1 VPRRGLQWTVV
12 PPLFR
17 LGKYVVDGLL
27 GPGGV
32 TETYLAHLADE
43 AASPGTA
50 AFVALKL
57 LRPDR
62 IADERLAEARKR
74 FLAAAHT
81 LRDFHRPGFGKVI
94 DVSED
99 PLATFMVSEVAP
111 GYDLARLVENHR
123 FRQVDAAGAVV
134 PLALVRLIGSQVA
147 HLLHVGHGAKPMLC
161 HLGLA
166 PQNVMVSESGDVTL
180 LDAGIACG
188 LRGITEQ
195 PAERWAFV
203 APELQNV
210 DVGVVVLD
218 ERHRIAADLYA
229 LGAVLH
235 FLLTGDPPSSAGQP
249 LRQDFDAA
257 LGDLSAPLRSLLS
270 PEPYERPESAQR
282 LLEWLAA
289 ADTEGDTKDRRE
301 RIAASLQFHHAPPHA
316 TAAVV
321 AAAEPGA
328 IILPSLPST
337 ANPLRRRPLVLAAGI
352 VFVLAFAGAGLLVL
366 GHAPRT
372 GNEAVVRDRTLEAVP
387 SPSPKGQ
394 QVPSQLDE
402 EPQGRPGTLSD
413 RVRAGVAGHLV
424 VETVPPGAMVFVDGD
439 LKGQTFA
446 DIFVGQGSHRIVVIA
461 PGHRMFREV
470 VDTTAGMI
478 IRRTLVPVL
487 PPARGNGFV
496 SVDCR
501 SAGRIPV
508 LPTFPIVIDNE
519 ETGLLCPAKLIP
531 MPEGKH
537 LVGIFVPAEDRSV
550 FVETTVEIGSKAAV
564 ARFVQ

>member
-1 VPRRGLQWTVV
+1 M

-32 TETYLAHLADE
+32 TETYLAHRTE
-43 AASPGTA
+43 EGTSTEPASV
-50 AFVALKL
+50 FALKL

-62 IADERLAEARKR
+62 IAEDRLVQARKR
-74 FLAAAHT
+74 FLAAALT

-99 PLATFMVSEVAP
+99 PLATFLVSEFAH

-123 FRQVDAAGAVV
+123 SSQADVSGAVV
-134 PLALVRLIGSQVA
+134 PTELVGLLGAQVA

-180 LDAGIACG
+180 LDAGIAAG

-195 PAERWAFV
+195 PPERWAFV
-203 APELQNV
+203 APELQNL
-210 DVGVVVLD
+210 DAGGIVLD

-235 FLLTGDPPSSAGQP
+235 FLLTGNPPPSAGQP
-249 LRQDFDAA
+249 LDRDLDAA
-257 LGDLSAPLRSLLS
+257 AGDLSAPLRSLLS

-282 LLEWLAA
+282 LVEWLGA
-289 ADTEGDTKDRRE
+289 GDSKEWRE
-301 RIAASLQFHHAPPHA
+301 RIAASLQFQHAPQRLPA
-316 TAAVV
+316 RAAAPVV
-321 AAAEPGA
+321 AMVEPGA
-328 IILPSLPST
+328 ITLPSPSST
-337 ANPLRRRPLVLAAGI
+337 ASPPRRRLALAAG
-352 VFVLAFAGAGLLVL
+352 VALAFVLAGAGLLVF
-366 GHAPRT
+366 GQTPRA
-372 GNEAVVRDRTLEAVP
+372 GNEAVVQKSPLESAP
-387 SPSPKGQ
+387 SPSPKGRQ
-394 QVPSQLDE
+394 DPSRTEE
-402 EPQGRPGTLSD
+402 EPQGKPGTLPD
-413 RVRAGVAGHLV
+413 TVLARVAGHLV

-446 DIFVGQGSHRIVVIA
+446 DIFVGQGSHRIVAIA

-470 VDTTAGMI
+470 VDTTAGAI

-487 PPARGNGFV
+487 SPTRGNGFV
-496 SVDCR
+496 NVDCHGI
-501 SAGRIPV
+501 GRLPI
-508 LPTFPIVIDNE
+508 LPTFPIVVDNE
-519 ETGLLCPAKLIP
+519 ETGILCPAKLIP

-537 LVGIFVPAEDRSV
+537 LVGIFVPAEDRWV
-550 FVETTVEIGSKAAV
+550 FVETTVEIGSKPAV